1 MHLRQCRAQQP
12 TCAQPATAIYL
23 KLQLVQVRALGL
35 QQLERELQQPVQAQE
50 LVREQRQPVQAQQQL
65 AQELQQPVQE
75 LQQPVQA
82 RRQRLRQRQSPFQQE
97 RSRLLRLES
106 RSKFQKLVMALRYQP
121 CQWILRKVA
130 HRQKRC
136 RQLF

>member
-65 AQELQQPVQE
+65 AQELQQPVQ
-75 LQQPVQA
+75 A

>member
-65 AQELQQPVQE
+65 AQELQQPVQ
-75 LQQPVQA
+75 A

-97 RSRLLRLES
+97 RSRLLQLES

>member
-1 MHLRQCRAQQP
+1 
-12 TCAQPATAIYL
+12 L

-65 AQELQQPVQE
+65 AQELQQPVQ
-75 LQQPVQA
+75 A

-97 RSRLLRLES
+97 RSRLLQLES

>member
-35 QQLERELQQPVQAQE
+35 QQLERELQQPVQAQQLE
-50 LVREQRQPVQAQQQL
+50 QAQRQLVQA
-65 AQELQQPVQE
+65 P
-75 LQQPVQA
+75 
-82 RRQRLRQRQSPFQQE
+82 RQRLRQRQSLFQQA
-97 RSRLLRLES
+97 RSRLLQLES

-130 HRQKRC
+130 RRRKRC

>member
-35 QQLERELQQPVQAQE
+35 QQLERELQQLVQVRALGLQQLERE
-50 LVREQRQPVQAQQQL
+50 LQQPVQAQQQL
-65 AQELQQPVQE
+65 AQE